1 MGESTEPCAKPERG
15 WQRGQHPAR
24 GGNHQE
30 CNIRGA
36 RGDFQVKDATK
47 VMAGHILAWLWG
59 SQPTVLR
66 GQRKNNPRVG
76 RKGAGGS
83 LGHGCVVL
91 SCSASHL
98 MRSQ

>member
-59 SQPTVLR
+59 SQPTVLAGPEEKQPQGWEKR
-66 GQRKNNPRVG
+66 GRG
-76 RKGAGGS
+76 ELGARLCGAI
-83 LGHGCVVL
+83 L
-91 SCSASHL
+91 
-98 MRSQ
+98 